1 LPGYGGLT
9 EETHVAVAL
18 CVASGLAD
26 AGVGVEAAA
35 LEFGLHFEPLVE
47 ENYFLA
53 CLKANLAHT
62 AVQRLCAAL
71 AGAGWRDILANLP
84 GYRPAIAP
92 GKVLVMTQALP
103 WWPKIKSKPKQPK
116 EAASP

>member
-1 LPGYGGLT
+1 
-9 EETHVAVAL
+9 VAL

-35 LEFGLHFEPLVE
+35 LEFGLHFAPLVE

-53 CLKANLAHT
+53 CLKGNLGHI

-71 AGAGWRDILANLP
+71 AGSGWRDILRGLP
-84 GYRPAIAP
+84 GYQPALAP

-103 WWPKIKSKPKQPK
+103 WWPKIKSKPKQRKTASAPRATT
-116 EAASP
+116 AAAAEQLA